1 MQEPIRILHVTATMD
16 MGGIENFLMNIY
28 RNIDRSK
35 IQFDFVIN
43 DRKKEDIFEKEIK
56 QLGGKIYK
64 IPPIVT
70 SGHFSYFKN
79 LKKILKSNNYKI
91 IHSHYNMVSGFIL
104 KEAKKSGIKVRIS
117 HSHNINDNSLKKIGL
132 VSMYKKYSK
141 YLITKYATER
151 FACSVEAGK
160 WLFGNKEFKVL
171 NNGINIEKFLFN
183 RETREKV
190 RENLGI
196 KKGNFAIINVA
207 RFSEQ
212 KNHFFMI
219 EIMRK
224 LARIDKNI
232 KLYLIGDGELKEEI
246 EKRIKKYNLKNI
258 IILGI
263 QKNVNEL
270 LNGMDMMLF
279 PSLYEG
285 LGIVLIEAQSNGLD
299 VLVSNTIPKEANLE
313 IKRFMVLNLNSK
325 IDEWIELILKL
336 KNDLKRNQKKE
347 EIEKLLN
354 SDYNIKKIISKLEKF
369 YIKRYAQ

>member
-64 IPPIVT
+64 IPSIVS
-70 SGHFSYFKN
+70 SGHFLYFKN
-79 LKKILKSNNYKI
+79 LRKILKSNNYQI
-91 IHSHYNMVSGFIL
+91 IHSHYNMISGFIL
-104 KEAKKSGIKVRIS
+104 REAKKCGVKHRIS
-117 HSHNINDNSLKKIGL
+117 HSHNTNDNSLKKISL
-132 VSMYKKYSK
+132 AAIYKKYSK
-141 YLITKYATER
+141 YLISKYATER
-151 FACSVEAGK
+151 FACSFEAGK

-183 RETREKV
+183 REVREKV
-190 RENLGI
+190 RENLGV

-224 LARIDKNI
+224 LVGIDENI

-246 EKRIKKYNLKNI
+246 EKRIKKYDLKNI

-270 LNGMDMMLF
+270 LNGMDLMLF

-285 LGIVLIEAQSNGLD
+285 LGIVAIEAQVNGLR
-299 VLVSNTIPKEANLE
+299 VLASEGVPNETDIGLGYFKRISLSSGIEFWANE
-313 IKRFMVLNLNSK
+313 I
-325 IDEWIELILKL
+325 IEQ
-336 KNDLKRNQKKE
+336 KRNLMREQSLE
-347 EIEKLLN
+347 EKGKLLE
-354 SDYNIKKIISKLEKF
+354 SDYNIKKIVYQIENF
-369 YIKRYAQ
+369 YLNKK